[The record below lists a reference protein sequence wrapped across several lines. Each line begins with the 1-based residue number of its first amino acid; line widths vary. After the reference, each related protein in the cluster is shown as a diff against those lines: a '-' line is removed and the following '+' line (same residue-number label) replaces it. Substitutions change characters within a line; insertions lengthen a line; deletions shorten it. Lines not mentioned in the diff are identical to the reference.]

1 MDGECEWN
9 KLNNFHATVN
19 IGEDLMHDWYEE
31 ICRYDVAIALHNLIY
46 EQKNIRL
53 EDLNSRLRSF
63 YYGPKDSTNKPP
75 EILDHQVK
83 NKHIIMTSAE
93 MHNLVTRLP
102 MLIGLIVPEDDEIL
116 QFLIQLKRIIDIISS
131 KVVQPETPEQLKL
144 HISEYLEMR
153 RGLFENEKEKPKHH
167 LGLHGPSNMKK
178 FGSLIKSSALRFEA
192 KNQEDKI
199 IARTARTRVNICH
212 TIAIRHQLL
221 LNYRLRLKKPQ
232 PRIETARKKPVVVSK
247 LKDVSGFYTLL
258 PVRDPN
264 VFVST
269 VKWVKTGE
277 DRIEKNCIL
286 VLFND
291 NGPVF
296 NVVHELIVIDETI
309 FIVSKKLKNCYAVER
324 VHGFKVV
331 NENDYSWSSL
341 TLSDIRRASVT
352 YFTTLSDGGIYI
364 YQNWIE

>member
-1 MDGECEWN
+1 MELRGPAQKSGMDGECEWN

-167 LGLHGPSNMKK
+167 LGLH
-178 FGSLIKSSALRFEA
+178 
-192 KNQEDKI
+192 
-199 IARTARTRVNICH
+199 
-212 TIAIRHQLL
+212 
-221 LNYRLRLKKPQ
+221 
-232 PRIETARKKPVVVSK
+232 
-247 LKDVSGFYTLL
+247 
-258 PVRDPN
+258 
-264 VFVST
+264 
-269 VKWVKTGE
+269 
-277 DRIEKNCIL
+277 
-286 VLFND
+286 
-291 NGPVF
+291 
-296 NVVHELIVIDETI
+296 
-309 FIVSKKLKNCYAVER
+309 VSKKLKNCYAVER